1 MKKLVSFL
9 SIVALLSACS
19 GGKQASMGH
28 LQYVDPFIGTTYTGH
43 TFPCAVYP
51 FGMMQPGPQT
61 GCIGWDYYGGYR
73 YEDTIMQGFSQNRLN
88 GTGCPDMGDLLMMP
102 FCGKSTAEGFK
113 STFSKDSE
121 VATPGYYAVQLADNS
136 VKVELTTTPHVAL
149 HRYTFGKKN
158 PAVYINF
165 QSGVVGSQ
173 DGYDRRVLRC
183 EVQQE
188 DEYTISGYQRINGWV
203 ERDLYFVVRFDK
215 PVLSIEDV
223 KGAKEGE
230 VPGKLLRFADEK
242 EMMAKVAIS
251 MVGIDNAKRNI
262 ESELR
267 DWDFEAVK
275 ENVENKWENYL
286 SRIDIEGTDDQK
298 TNFYTALYHTL
309 IQPNNIADTDGRYRN
324 SKDSVA
330 MSPFGKYFSTYSLW
344 DTYRAA
350 HPLYTLFTPEMVPAM
365 VNTMLLHAEQY
376 GYLPIW
382 PIWGKE
388 THCMVGNHGIPVV
401 VEACLKD
408 FPDIDPEW
416 AYEWVKKSLLTPHK
430 DYAADLYAKYGY
442 LPFDLVKNESVSR
455 TLEGGYDDYCAA
467 LLAKKLGKEDDYA
480 FFMERSRYYKNLFD
494 AETGLMRGK
503 DSKGRWRTPFDAFHL
518 SHASTIGGDYTEGNA
533 WQYTWHV
540 QQDIDGLVELLGGT
554 EKTLAKLD
562 SLFVLDTRV
571 EQEGFVKDVTG
582 LIGQY
587 AHGNEPSHHVIY
599 MYSML
604 GRNDR
609 TAELVREVFDRFYL
623 PTPDGLC
630 GNDDCGQMSAWYVFS
645 AMGFYPVDPASLEYV
660 IGAPQLPK
668 ASIKLSNGKTFTMI
682 AHNLSKENKYVKS
695 VKMNGQELEDFTFTY
710 ADLMNGGTLEFE
722 MSDVK

>member
-1 MKKLVSFL
+1 MRKLVSFL
-9 SIVALLSACS
+9 SFVAVLSACTG
-19 GGKQASMGH
+19 GGKQAPEGH
-28 LQYVDPFIGTTYTGH
+28 TQYVDPFIGTTYTGH

-102 FCGKSTAEGFK
+102 FCGKSTMEGFK

-121 VATPGYYAVQLADNS
+121 VATPGYYAVKLADNA
-136 VKVELTTTPHVAL
+136 VKVELTATPHVAM
-149 HRYTFGKKN
+149 HRYTFDGKA
-158 PAVYINF
+158 PAVYFNF

-173 DGYDRRVLRC
+173 NGYDRRVLRC

-188 DEYTISGYQRINGWV
+188 DEYTISGYQRINNWV
-203 ERDLYFVVRFDK
+203 ERDLYFIVRFDR
-215 PVLSIEDV
+215 PMVSVEEV
-223 KGAKEGE
+223 KGVKEGE
-230 VPGKLLRFADEK
+230 VPGKLVRFPDEK
-242 EMMAKVAIS
+242 EIMAKVAFS
-251 MVGIDNAKRNI
+251 MVSIDNAKHNMD
-262 ESELR
+262 SEAKG
-267 DWDFEAVK
+267 WDFEGVK
-275 ENVENKWENYL
+275 RNAESKSENYL
-286 SRIDIEGTDDQK
+286 HLK
-298 TNFYTALYHTL
+298 

-324 SKDSVA
+324 PKDTVA
-330 MSPFGKYFSTYSLW
+330 MSPFGKYFSTFSLW

-350 HPLYTLFTPEMVPAM
+350 HPLYTLFTPEVVPAM
-365 VNTMLLHAEQY
+365 VNSMLLHAEQY
-376 GYLPIW
+376 GCLPIW
-382 PIWGKE
+382 PVWGKE
-388 THCMVGNHGIPVV
+388 TYCMIGNHGVPVV

-416 AYEWVKKSLLTPHK
+416 AYEWVKKSLTTSHEGY
-430 DYAADLYAKYGY
+430 DAGLYAKHGY

-455 TLEGGYDDYCAA
+455 TLEGAYDDYCAA
-467 LLAKKLGKEDDYA
+467 LLAKKLGKEEDYA
-480 FFMERSRYYKNLFD
+480 FFMERSRYYKNLYD

-540 QQDIDGLVELLGGT
+540 QQDIDGLVELMGGT
-554 EKTLAKLD
+554 DKALAKLD
-562 SLFVLDTRV
+562 SLFVIDTRV
-571 EQEGFVKDVTG
+571 EQGGFVKDVTG

-599 MYSML
+599 LYTLL

-623 PTPDGLC
+623 PTPGGLC

-645 AMGFYPVDPASLEYV
+645 AMGFYPMDPASLEYV

-668 ASIKLSNGKTFTMI
+668 ASIKLSNGKIFTMV

-695 VKMNGQELEDFTFTY
+695 VKMNGQELKDFKFTY
-710 ADLMNGGTLEFE
+710 DDLMNGGTLEFE
-722 MSDVK
+722 MSNVK